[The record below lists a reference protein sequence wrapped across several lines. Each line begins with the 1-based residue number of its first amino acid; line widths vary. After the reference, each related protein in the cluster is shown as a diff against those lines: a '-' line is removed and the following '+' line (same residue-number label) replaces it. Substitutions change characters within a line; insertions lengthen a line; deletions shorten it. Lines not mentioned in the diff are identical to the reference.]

1 MPPRRPGPCA
11 TVRILPLAVL
21 MLAVTTRPS
30 GAEIADA
37 VADRVL
43 GNTDFATAPGLGIGP
58 ATFAMPHGVAIDRSV
73 TPNRA
78 FVSDAAYHRI
88 LGWADVDALANGAP
102 ADLVIGQA
110 DFFSF
115 GCNRNPSGSIATSAA
130 TTSSLCEPAGLA
142 VDSAGR
148 LYVADTDNCRV
159 LVFDDPFGTDTDADL
174 VIGTTAGACN
184 GTVAEPGRLF
194 LPRGVMVDAADN
206 LWVADTFNCRVLEYD
221 GPVSV
226 TGTDPDRV
234 FGQPNFTTRTC
245 STFQFPEGLA
255 LDSTGRLFVGT
266 PSTVFQFDAALTSDP
281 GWDRQL
287 GTAQCNDGGESSSTT
302 CGPVAV
308 ATDAGGRL
316 YVADAGNNRVLG
328 FDLPAAIPQAARVFG
343 QSGFTGASTL
353 FVDECNK
360 GGPSATSLCLRT
372 VQLLTLGGTFTQAA
386 DLELDAAGRLYV
398 ADGLNH
404 RVLRYD
410 TPLASQAADRVL
422 GHTTMDDV
430 RKPVVTATGPSM
442 AIDDSRF
449 TAVVVD
455 RGGSRLLIYPSLGN
469 TFDVPFGV
477 IGQPDLATT
486 GCNAAG
492 RSAASLC
499 SPAGAFVD
507 GPGNLWVADTGNH
520 RVLRYDA
527 PWFEYDYGQ
536 KRYVTKSA
544 ADAVYGQATF
554 TTAVCAAGTDGLC
567 GPTSVAVDA
576 GSRVAISDGG
586 NHRIVYHV
594 NPLADAH
601 ADLVFGQTTFAGT
614 SCNGPA
620 SGTDRL
626 CDPQA
631 LTYDGDGNLFVADRG
646 NNRVLRYDDPLLN
659 GGGADAVYGQPDFDS
674 TTCAAGAAGLCAPS
688 GVDVDRGGD
697 LLVADTGNDRVVVYD
712 GPLGDAIADRVFGQ
726 PSLDAAGCNAGGR
739 SAASLCAPVSV
750 VTTRSGDALFVGDA
764 GNDRA
769 LRYDAPFCIDDFA
782 LTPVTRRQKVSK
794 LQKVT
799 LKSRLGAGADDDV
812 LEFKGAVQLL
822 EDDGGVSA
830 SDEPLLELTTV
841 SGTVMAERVPSLS
854 NLRAT
859 NNGGI
864 WHVPYLEGELD
875 KGIDVFVLKEKSVLG
890 TPQLDKLSFKGRAVG
905 QDLGSFTD
913 PAATFRIRWGSV
925 CFSAALDCKS
935 TARGPRCKPAR

>member
-1 MPPRRPGPCA
+1 MPRRGPWIL
-11 TVRILPLAVL
+11 VRVLLVPVLAFP
-21 MLAVTTRPS
+21 AVSRRAS
-30 GAEIADA
+30 AEIADA
-37 VADRVL
+37 VADGVL
-43 GNTDFATAPGLGIGP
+43 GHSDFETAPGLGIGP
-58 ATFAMPHGVAIDRSV
+58 ATFAMPRGVAIDRSV

-78 FVSDAAYHRI
+78 FVSDGAYHRI
-88 LGWADVDALANGAP
+88 LGWADVDALVNGAP

-110 DFFSF
+110 DFSSF
-115 GCNRNPSGSIATSAA
+115 GCNRNPSGSIGTASATP
-130 TTSSLCEPAGLA
+130 SSLCEPAGLA

-148 LYVADTDNCRV
+148 LYVADTNNCRV
-159 LVFDDPFGTDTDADL
+159 LVFDDPFGTDADADL

-194 LPRGVMVDAADN
+194 LPRGVMVDASDN

-221 GPVSV
+221 GPVSS

-287 GTAQCNDGGESSSTT
+287 GTAQCNAGGESSSTT

-308 ATDAGGRL
+308 ATDAGDRL

-328 FDLPAAIPQAARVFG
+328 FDTPAVVPQAARVFG
-343 QSGFTGASTL
+343 QNGFTGASTL

-360 GGPSATSLCLRT
+360 GGPSATSLCLRK
-372 VQLLTLGGTFTQAA
+372 VQLLTLGGTYAQAA
-386 DLELDAAGRLYV
+386 DLELDATGRLYV

-410 TPLASQAADRVL
+410 TPLSSQVAGLVL
-422 GHTTMDDV
+422 GHTDATDV
-430 RKPVVTATGPSM
+430 RKPVVTATGPSV

-455 RGGSRLLIYPSLGN
+455 RGASRLLIYPSLGGG
-469 TFDVPFGV
+469 FDVPLGV
-477 IGQPDLATT
+477 IGQPDFATT
-486 GCNAAG
+486 GCNSGG

-499 SPAGAFVD
+499 NPTAASID
-507 GPGNLWVADTGNH
+507 GPGNLWVADTGNN

-527 PWFEYDYGQ
+527 PWFAYDVAQ

-554 TTAVCAAGTDGLC
+554 AAAECAAGTDGLC
-567 GPTSVAVDA
+567 APAGVAIDA
-576 GSRVAISDGG
+576 GSRIAISDGG

-594 NPLADAH
+594 NPLADVH
-601 ADLVFGQTTFAGT
+601 ADLVFGQATFAGA
-614 SCNGPA
+614 SCNAAAGGA
-620 SGTDRL
+620 DRL

-631 LTYDGDGNLFVADRG
+631 LAYDDDGNLFVADRG
-646 NNRVLRYDDPLLN
+646 NHRVLRYDDPFLN
-659 GGGADAVYGQPDFDS
+659 GGGADAVYGQPDFE
-674 TTCAAGAAGLCAPS
+674 TAACGAGAGGLCAPS
-688 GVDVDRGGD
+688 GVDVDRGGNV
-697 LLVADTGNDRVVVYD
+697 LVADTGNDRVVVYED
-712 GPLGDAIADRVFGQ
+712 TPGDALADRVFGQ
-726 PSLDAAGCNAGGR
+726 PSLEAVGCNSGGR

-750 VTTRSGDALFVGDA
+750 FTTRSGNELFVGDA
-764 GNDRA
+764 GNDRG
-769 LRYDAPFCIDDFA
+769 LRYDAPFCLDDFA

-794 LQKVT
+794 LRKIT
-799 LKSRLGAGADDDV
+799 LKSRLGAGGADDV
-812 LEFKGAVQLL
+812 LEFKGGAQLL
-822 EDDGGVSA
+822 ESDDAGVSA
-830 SDEPLLELTTV
+830 SDEPLLQVTTA

-864 WHVPYLEGELD
+864 WHLPYLEGELD
-875 KGIDVFVLKEKSVLG
+875 KGIDVFLLKEKSVFSE
-890 TPQLDKLSFKGRAVG
+890 PPLDKLTFKGRAVG
-905 QDLGSFTD
+905 QDLSNFTES
-913 PAATFRIRWGSV
+913 AATFRIRWGSV
-925 CFSAALDCKS
+925 CFSAGLACKA
-935 TARGPRCKPAR
+935 TPRGPTCKPVR